1 MKFSKVSYPYRYLIV
16 CDNSQLYVTDG
27 NFIIGL
33 NVTHNFKNNE
43 SALVNIS
50 SSKDLKTV
58 IDDMQALEV
67 DNDQLTIV
75 YRNKSIN
82 RISVSIGKNCGLMN
96 MTKSEFKNGLNC
108 RADIY
113 AIAKIAKILK
123 FKELLTKHISTNSEG
138 LVKISNDKVTF
149 FYMCNK

>member
-1 MKFSKVSYPYRYLIV
+1 MKFSKVFYPYRYLIV

-58 IDDMQALEV
+58 IDDMQARM
-67 DNDQLTIV
+67 I
-75 YRNKSIN
+75 
-82 RISVSIGKNCGLMN
+82 
-96 MTKSEFKNGLNC
+96 
-108 RADIY
+108 
-113 AIAKIAKILK
+113 
-123 FKELLTKHISTNSEG
+123 
-138 LVKISNDKVTF
+138 
-149 FYMCNK
+149 